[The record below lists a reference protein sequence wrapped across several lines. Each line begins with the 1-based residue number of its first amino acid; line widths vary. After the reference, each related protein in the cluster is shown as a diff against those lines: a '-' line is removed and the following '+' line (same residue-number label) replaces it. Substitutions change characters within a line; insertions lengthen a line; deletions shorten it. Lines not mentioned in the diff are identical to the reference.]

1 MSDWLMRVIKAE
13 AKHLI
18 ALAVEDDELRADL
31 RVLAEEILAATQGPG
46 AQTEREAPESDSSA
60 TVEMAEIG
68 SEITSEETVEPLREL
83 TLGRSAPARGESG
96 GGSTSTLMSR
106 TGAAHEEV
114 AEIEARCRW
123 KGEAARWAVERLL
136 RGREGDD
143 RPNSDAPVDP
153 KITEW
158 ADKLTDCFY
167 WAKASESSQ
176 QNDLSLLEQAAG
188 CFESLAE
195 GLSSVRTALERNQ
208 GAKIFERMLPLV
220 AEAQSGL
227 RVVLKRL
234 CASDDPDQLEVF
246 EWVKATAARHR
257 VYLKRFMRADDAA
270 EPAGWS
276 DLLTRIEAATT
287 SGQLSR
293 QQTSELE
300 RIREHA
306 KRIEAAEDTEK
317 EWQAVIQIVDGLVAD
332 GVAPSNREIRDAL
345 LNVIDDLPDRDE
357 LPRGFRLVLRE
368 IDRNLSRRPA
378 AAGHAISHTA
388 SAEVAEAALLL
399 HSRSVVLIGG
409 IRRREAQESLRRTLA
424 LSELIWIETKEHQS
438 IDSFEP
444 LIARA
449 DVAVVLLAIRWSSHA
464 FGDVRHFCD
473 RHNKLLVRLPGGYS
487 PNQVALQ
494 IIAQCSGKLEKAGRE
509 PFSR

>member
-1 MSDWLMRVIKAE
+1 
-13 AKHLI
+13 
-18 ALAVEDDELRADL
+18 
-31 RVLAEEILAATQGPG
+31 
-46 AQTEREAPESDSSA
+46 
-60 TVEMAEIG
+60 
-68 SEITSEETVEPLREL
+68 
-83 TLGRSAPARGESG
+83 
-96 GGSTSTLMSR
+96 
-106 TGAAHEEV
+106 
-114 AEIEARCRW
+114 
-123 KGEAARWAVERLL
+123 
-136 RGREGDD
+136 
-143 RPNSDAPVDP
+143 
-153 KITEW
+153 
-158 ADKLTDCFY
+158 
-167 WAKASESSQ
+167 
-176 QNDLSLLEQAAG
+176 
-188 CFESLAE
+188 
-195 GLSSVRTALERNQ
+195 
-208 GAKIFERMLPLV
+208 
-220 AEAQSGL
+220 
-227 RVVLKRL
+227 
-234 CASDDPDQLEVF
+234 LEVF